1 MRKFSKIKIL
11 TLSILILPT
20 VLFSQNKMD
29 TSYISI
35 APVSVQ
41 RLLVNG
47 KAPVVTLQLSG
58 YYDIGLTDL
67 AANDNA
73 IFQKADFINGRDY
86 GTRYGWGVSL
96 TGKIS
101 LHKEGNVRLLVSS
114 AFNKFQSYFI
124 VGESPEGKVSYN
136 VFSWGLG
143 IENNFTPDRKL
154 KYYVGFEIVP
164 SLINGTA
171 DINTDTAAFN
181 LKIKNAFRLG
191 LSANFGFEFAFSN
204 YVGMNFGMKFT
215 HVNILLKESKASTN
229 PNETYLND
237 DKTNLNI
244 PYAGWKQFFYTSFY
258 TGLNFYFGAKNKR

>member
-1 MRKFSKIKIL
+1 MQKVIRIKYI
-11 TLSILILPT
+11 SLIAVFLPSL
-20 VLFSQNKMD
+20 LFSQNRND
-29 TSYISI
+29 TSYISV

-41 RLLVNG
+41 RLIVNG
-47 KAPVVTLQLSG
+47 RAPVFTLQLSWL
-58 YYDIGLTDL
+58 YDIGLTDL
-67 AANDNA
+67 ASNDNA
-73 IFQKADFINGRDY
+73 SFQKTDFINGRDY
-86 GTRYGWGVSL
+86 GTRYGWGIIL
-96 TGKIS
+96 KGKIS

-124 VGESPEGKVSYN
+124 VGDSPDGRVSYN

-143 IENNFTPDRKL
+143 IENNFTPDRKF

-171 DINTDTAAFN
+171 ELNTDTAVFN

-191 LSANFGFEFAFSN
+191 LSANFGFEYAFSN
-204 YVGMNFGMKFT
+204 YVGMNLGMKFT
-215 HVNILLKESKASTN
+215 HVNVLLKESRASNN

-258 TGLNFYFGAKNKR
+258 TGLNFYFGARNKR